1 MSVQL
6 VLASQS
12 PRRKELLERIGFTIR
27 TVPADVDESPLEAE
41 TPTEFVKRLARE
53 KVLTVVERLQATTSN
68 LVEGGQANQTSPGIL
83 SSKKET
89 QLRWVVGA
97 DTVVVLDDE
106 LLGKPTDQD
115 HAFDMLQRLSGRE
128 HQVITGF
135 CIFDIQKNKEG
146 LQAVVSTVRF
156 KRLSRPEIEKY
167 LGSGESMDKAGAY
180 AVQGIGAYL
189 IDSVVGSYTNVVGLP
204 LCQVMEMLEEMGAT
218 DILPY

>member
-1 MSVQL
+1 MAVQL

-27 TVPADVDESPLEAE
+27 TIPADVNETPIEGE

-53 KVLTVVERLQATTSN
+53 KVLAVVDRLQATTSN
-68 LVEGGQANQTSPGIL
+68 LADASHPHQNSSILTSKDAQI
-83 SSKKET
+83 
-89 QLRWVVGA
+89 RWVVGA
-97 DTVVVLDDE
+97 DTVVVLDEE

-128 HQVITGF
+128 HKVITGF
-135 CIFDIQKNKEG
+135 CIFDLTKNKEG

-156 KRLSRPEIEKY
+156 KRLTRPEIEKY
-167 LGSGESMDKAGAY
+167 LGTGESLDKAGAY
-180 AVQGIGAYL
+180 AVQGIGAYM
-189 IDSVVGSYTNVVGLP
+189 IDSIKGSYTNVVGLP
-204 LCQVMEMLEEMGAT
+204 LCQMMEMLEEMGAT

>member
-1 MSVQL
+1 MAVQL

-27 TVPADVDESPLEAE
+27 TVPAEIDEVALEGE

-53 KVLTVVERLQATTSN
+53 KVLTVVDRLQATVSN
-68 LVEGGQANQTSPGIL
+68 LAEAGQTSQSSSIL
-83 SSKKET
+83 TSKDA
-89 QLRWVVGA
+89 QIRWIVGA
-97 DTVVVLDDE
+97 DTVVVLDND

-128 HQVITGF
+128 HKVITGF
-135 CIFDIQKNKEG
+135 CIFDLLKNKEG

-156 KRLSRPEIEKY
+156 KRVTRPEIEKY
-167 LGSGESMDKAGAY
+167 LGTGESLDKAGAY

-189 IDSVVGSYTNVVGLP
+189 IDSIQGSYTNVVGLP
-204 LCQVMEMLEEMGAT
+204 LCQMMEMLEEMGAT

>member
-1 MSVQL
+1 MAVQL

-27 TVPADVDESPLEAE
+27 TVPADVDEIHIEGE

-68 LVEGGQANQTSPGIL
+68 LAEGNQSPQNSSIL
-83 SSKKET
+83 TNKDA
-89 QLRWVVGA
+89 QIRWVVGA
-97 DTVVVLDDE
+97 DTVVVLDDD

-115 HAFDMLQRLSGRE
+115 HAFDMLQRLSGRQ
-128 HQVITGF
+128 HKVITGF
-135 CIFDIQKNKEG
+135 CIFDLRKNKEG

-156 KRLSRPEIEKY
+156 KSLTRPEIEKY
-167 LGSGESMDKAGAY
+167 LGTGESLDKAGAY
-180 AVQGIGAYL
+180 AVQGIGAYM
-189 IDSVVGSYTNVVGLP
+189 IDSIQGSYTNVVGLP
-204 LCQVMEMLEEMGAT
+204 LCQMMEMLEEMGAT